1 MEQYITADRKKKQ
14 RISQAIQP
22 DARAAA
28 PCVECGAQETG
39 RGGGSKHPV
48 GGPDPPR
55 KLPSCL
61 CCRSSGIMFPDL
73 SQIRDYVP
81 GKGCRLWVSEVFLIR
96 KTAFSAH
103 CAALY
108 HTVTHCVACQGDST
122 YLTFFRSF
130 RANLRV
136 GIPAGLLVLAAG
148 ALLLQGYQIMVLAA
162 NSVGGGALA
171 MYGCYCAALIVPAGV
186 SCWAFPLLSRFQM
199 GLGHLLVT
207 SFQVTLRHLPQTLL
221 LILLLFVTVWTT
233 AGFFPLAVFT
243 PALNAL
249 LASLPA
255 ERVIRRYL
263 PEEENGGEEE
273 L

>member
-1 MEQYITADRKKKQ
+1 M
-14 RISQAIQP
+14 
-22 DARAAA
+22 
-28 PCVECGAQETG
+28 GL
-39 RGGGSKHPV
+39 RGIFDPENGFFRTLSRMVDVV
-48 GGPDPPR
+48 G
-55 KLPSCL
+55 
-61 CCRSSGIMFPDL
+61 L
-73 SQIRDYVP
+73 SL
-81 GKGCRLWVSEVFLIR
+81 LWVVLSLPLVTFGP
-96 KTAFSAH
+96 A

-108 HTVTHCVACQGDST
+108 HTVTHCVVRQGTAPTSP
-122 YLTFFRSF
+122 SS
-130 RANLRV
+130 APS
-136 GIPAGLLVLAAG
+136 GPISGWASPAGLLVLAAG

-233 AGFFPLAVFT
+233 VGFFPLAVFT

-249 LASLPA
+249 LASMPA

-263 PEEENGGEEE
+263 PEKEPEGEE

>member
-1 MEQYITADRKKKQ
+1 MPGSNATGLMLALLTALFWGALPLALKHLL
-14 RISQAIQP
+14 STV
-22 DARAAA
+22 DALSIVCLRFWVAAA
-28 PCVECGAQETG
+28 WTWGLSCRHPGNSTPLG
-39 RGGGSKHPV
+39 RREK
-48 GGPDPPR
+48 
-55 KLPSCL
+55 
-61 CCRSSGIMFPDL
+61 I
-73 SQIRDYVP
+73 
-81 GKGCRLWVSEVFLIR
+81 
-96 KTAFSAH
+96 
-103 CAALY
+103 
-108 HTVTHCVACQGDST
+108 
-122 YLTFFRSF
+122 
-130 RANLRV
+130 
-136 GIPAGLLVLAAG
+136 LLVLAAG

-249 LASLPA
+249 LASMPA

-263 PEEENGGEEE
+263 PEKEPEGEE

>member
-1 MEQYITADRKKKQ
+1 M
-14 RISQAIQP
+14 
-22 DARAAA
+22 
-28 PCVECGAQETG
+28 GL
-39 RGGGSKHPV
+39 RGIFDPENGFFRTLSRMVDVV
-48 GGPDPPR
+48 G
-55 KLPSCL
+55 
-61 CCRSSGIMFPDL
+61 L
-73 SQIRDYVP
+73 SL
-81 GKGCRLWVSEVFLIR
+81 LWVVLSLPLVTFGP
-96 KTAFSAH
+96 A

-108 HTVTHCVACQGDST
+108 HTVTHCVVRQGDST

-221 LILLLFVTVWTT
+221 QILLLFVTVWTT

-249 LASLPA
+249 LASMPA

-263 PEEENGGEEE
+263 PEKEPEGEE

>member
-1 MEQYITADRKKKQ
+1 M
-14 RISQAIQP
+14 
-22 DARAAA
+22 
-28 PCVECGAQETG
+28 GL
-39 RGGGSKHPV
+39 RGIFDPENGFFRTLSRMVDVV
-48 GGPDPPR
+48 G
-55 KLPSCL
+55 
-61 CCRSSGIMFPDL
+61 L
-73 SQIRDYVP
+73 SL
-81 GKGCRLWVSEVFLIR
+81 LWVALSLPLVTFGP
-96 KTAFSAH
+96 A

-186 SCWAFPLLSRFQM
+186 SCWAFPLLSRFQ
-199 GLGHLLVT
+199 
-207 SFQVTLRHLPQTLL
+207 TLRHLPQTLL

>member
-1 MEQYITADRKKKQ
+1 M
-14 RISQAIQP
+14 
-22 DARAAA
+22 
-28 PCVECGAQETG
+28 GL
-39 RGGGSKHPV
+39 RGIFDPENGFFRTLSRMVDVV
-48 GGPDPPR
+48 G
-55 KLPSCL
+55 
-61 CCRSSGIMFPDL
+61 L
-73 SQIRDYVP
+73 SL
-81 GKGCRLWVSEVFLIR
+81 LWVALSLPLVTFGP
-96 KTAFSAH
+96 A

-108 HTVTHCVACQGDST
+108 HTVTHCVVRQGDST

-148 ALLLQGYQIMVLAA
+148 ALLLQGYQIMVL
-162 NSVGGGALA
+162 
-171 MYGCYCAALIVPAGV
+171 YGCYCAALIVPAGV

-221 LILLLFVTVWTT
+221 LILLLFVTVWAT

-249 LASLPA
+249 LASMPA

-263 PEEENGGEEE
+263 PEKEPEGEE

>member
-1 MEQYITADRKKKQ
+1 M
-14 RISQAIQP
+14 
-22 DARAAA
+22 
-28 PCVECGAQETG
+28 GL
-39 RGGGSKHPV
+39 RGIFDPENGFFRTLSRMVDVV
-48 GGPDPPR
+48 G
-55 KLPSCL
+55 
-61 CCRSSGIMFPDL
+61 L
-73 SQIRDYVP
+73 SL
-81 GKGCRLWVSEVFLIR
+81 LWVALSLPLVTFGP
-96 KTAFSAH
+96 A

-108 HTVTHCVACQGDST
+108 HTVTHCVVRQGDST

-221 LILLLFVTVWTT
+221 LILLLFVTVWAT

>member
-1 MEQYITADRKKKQ
+1 MGLRGIFDPENGFFRTLSRMVDVVGLSLFMGGALPPSGHLRPGLCRPVPHGD
-14 RISQAIQP
+14 P
-22 DARAAA
+22 L
-28 PCVECGAQETG
+28 CG
-39 RGGGSKHPV
+39 
-48 GGPDPPR
+48 PP
-55 KLPSCL
+55 
-61 CCRSSGIMFPDL
+61 
-73 SQIRDYVP
+73 
-81 GKGCRLWVSEVFLIR
+81 
-96 KTAFSAH
+96 
-103 CAALY
+103 
-108 HTVTHCVACQGDST
+108 GDST

-221 LILLLFVTVWTT
+221 LILLLFVTVWAT

-249 LASLPA
+249 LASMPA

-263 PEEENGGEEE
+263 PEKEPEGEE

>member
-1 MEQYITADRKKKQ
+1 MNVVNIGGNAVLIYGFGMGVMGAALASLVSR
-14 RISQAIQP
+14 AIACAVVLYLLQKP
-22 DARAAA
+22 GCALRVDSLRAMA
-28 PCVECGAQETG
+28 PN
-39 RGGGSKHPV
+39 GG
-48 GGPDPPR
+48 
-55 KLPSCL
+55 
-61 CCRSSGIMFPDL
+61 
-73 SQIRDYVP
+73 
-81 GKGCRLWVSEVFLIR
+81 LIR
-96 KTAFSAH
+96 
-103 CAALY
+103 
-108 HTVTHCVACQGDST
+108 
-122 YLTFFRSF
+122 RI
-130 RANLRV
+130 LRV

-221 LILLLFVTVWTT
+221 LILLLFVTVWAT

-249 LASLPA
+249 LASMPA

-263 PEEENGGEEE
+263 PEKEPEGEE

>member
-1 MEQYITADRKKKQ
+1 M
-14 RISQAIQP
+14 
-22 DARAAA
+22 
-28 PCVECGAQETG
+28 GL
-39 RGGGSKHPV
+39 RGIFDPENGFFRTLSRMVDVV
-48 GGPDPPR
+48 G
-55 KLPSCL
+55 
-61 CCRSSGIMFPDL
+61 L
-73 SQIRDYVP
+73 SL
-81 GKGCRLWVSEVFLIR
+81 LWVALSLPLVTFGP
-96 KTAFSAH
+96 A

-130 RANLRV
+130 RANLRWGTMLSEAQNMQILQDCWWMWV
-136 GIPAGLLVLAAG
+136 PAGLLVLAAG

>member
-1 MEQYITADRKKKQ
+1 M
-14 RISQAIQP
+14 
-22 DARAAA
+22 
-28 PCVECGAQETG
+28 GL
-39 RGGGSKHPV
+39 RGIFDPENGFFRTLSRMVDVV
-48 GGPDPPR
+48 G
-55 KLPSCL
+55 
-61 CCRSSGIMFPDL
+61 L
-73 SQIRDYVP
+73 SL
-81 GKGCRLWVSEVFLIR
+81 LWVALSLPLVTFGP
-96 KTAFSAH
+96 A

-171 MYGCYCAALIVPAGV
+171 MYSCYCAALIVPAGV

-221 LILLLFVTVWTT
+221 LILLLFVTVWAT

>member
-1 MEQYITADRKKKQ
+1 M
-14 RISQAIQP
+14 
-22 DARAAA
+22 
-28 PCVECGAQETG
+28 GL
-39 RGGGSKHPV
+39 RGIFDPENGFFRTLSRMVDVV
-48 GGPDPPR
+48 G
-55 KLPSCL
+55 
-61 CCRSSGIMFPDL
+61 L
-73 SQIRDYVP
+73 SL
-81 GKGCRLWVSEVFLIR
+81 LWVALSLPLVKFGP
-96 KTAFSAH
+96 A

-108 HTVTHCVACQGDST
+108 HTVTHCVVS
-122 YLTFFRSF
+122 

-221 LILLLFVTVWTT
+221 QIQILFVTVWATV
-233 AGFFPLAVFT
+233 GFVPLAVFT

-263 PEEENGGEEE
+263 PEKEPEGEE

>member
-1 MEQYITADRKKKQ
+1 M
-14 RISQAIQP
+14 
-22 DARAAA
+22 
-28 PCVECGAQETG
+28 GL
-39 RGGGSKHPV
+39 RGIFDPENWFFRTLSRMVDVV
-48 GGPDPPR
+48 G
-55 KLPSCL
+55 
-61 CCRSSGIMFPDL
+61 L
-73 SQIRDYVP
+73 SL
-81 GKGCRLWVSEVFLIR
+81 LWVVLSLPLVTFGP
-96 KTAFSAH
+96 A

-108 HTVTHCVACQGDST
+108 HAVTRCVVRQEGGST

-136 GIPAGLLVLAAG
+136 GIPAGLLVLVVG
-148 ALLLQGYQIMVLAA
+148 ALLLQGYQVMVLAA
-162 NSVGGGALA
+162 NSMGGTALA

-186 SCWAFPLLSRFQM
+186 ACWAFPLLSRFQM

-221 LILLLFVTVWTT
+221 LVLLLFVTVWAT
-233 AGFFPLAVFT
+233 ASFFPLAVFT

-249 LASLPA
+249 LASLPV

-263 PEEENGGEEE
+263 PEEETGGEEE